1 MSQIAARLFTWASFV
16 KFEHTL
22 FSLPLLYAGAV
33 LAAAQGKPGWWTIL
47 WILGAGTGARTA
59 ALGLNRIIDRRIDGR
74 NPRTASRE
82 LPRGAMRLS
91 EAWIIVGAGS
101 VLYLL
106 SCWLLW
112 PICLVLSPVP
122 LAVFVIYPYLKRVT
136 PFAHLGVGSALAL
149 APLGGWVAVTGSVSD
164 PSPVP
169 VLWLATFTLLWVAGF
184 DIIYATLDLDFD
196 REAGLHSLPAVV
208 GRRPALLIAALSHIL
223 AVAAL
228 AGLYSVA
235 LTGPLAIFGIIALAL
250 VLSAEHWL
258 AERVNLAFFHL
269 NILVGFLVL
278 AVVVAGVL
286 GW

>member
-22 FSLPLLYAGAV
+22 FSLPVLYAGAV
-33 LAAAQGKPGWWTIL
+33 LAARGMPGWWAIL
-47 WILGAGTGARTA
+47 WILAAGTGARTA
-59 ALGLNRIIDRRIDGR
+59 ALGLNRIIDRRIDER
-74 NPRTASRE
+74 NPRTAGRE

-91 EAWIIVGAGS
+91 EAWIIVGAGL
-101 VLYLL
+101 VLYLV
-106 SCWLLW
+106 SCWMLW

-136 PFAHLGVGSALAL
+136 PLAHLGVGTALAL

-169 VLWLATFTLLWVAGF
+169 VVWLATFTLLWVAGF

-208 GRRPALLIAALSHIL
+208 GRRSAMIIAALFHLL

-235 LTGPLAIFGIIALAL
+235 LTGPLAVAAIVAVAI
-250 VLSAEHWL
+250 VLTAEHWL

-278 AVVVAGVL
+278 AVVVAGVF

>member
-1 MSQIAARLFTWASFV
+1 
-16 KFEHTL
+16 
-22 FSLPLLYAGAV
+22 
-33 LAAAQGKPGWWTIL
+33 
-47 WILGAGTGARTA
+47 
-59 ALGLNRIIDRRIDGR
+59 
-74 NPRTASRE
+74 
-82 LPRGAMRLS
+82 
-91 EAWIIVGAGS
+91 
-101 VLYLL
+101 VLYLV
-106 SCWLLW
+106 SCWMLW
-112 PICLVLSPVP
+112 PICLLLSPVP

-136 PFAHLGVGSALAL
+136 PLAHLGVGTALAL
-149 APLGGWVAVTGSVSD
+149 APPGGWVAVTGSVSD

-169 VLWLATFTLLWVAGF
+169 VMWLATFTLLWVAGF

-196 REAGLHSLPAVV
+196 REAGLHSLPAIV
-208 GRRPALLIAALSHIL
+208 GRRAALTMAALFHFL

-235 LTGPLAIFGIIALAL
+235 LTGPLAIAAIVAVAI
-250 VLSAEHWL
+250 VLSVEHWL